1 MTVKLF
7 EGVYLVV
14 DDDGTVLG
22 GYTDPGVRIDLQ
34 LDEANNVVGLV
45 KSEEEK

>member
-7 EGVYLVV
+7 EGVYLVL

-22 GYTDPGVRIDLQ
+22 GFTDPGVRVDLC
-34 LDEANNVVGLV
+34 LDEANNVVGIV